1 MVQEE
6 QQSPE
11 KQELQQHQQQLIVP
25 PLLFDIGEPSEASQ
39 IQAMME
45 LDIDISKGLVSQKSS
60 SIAQSTTTPEI
71 QQQQKQPQ
79 S

>member
-11 KQELQQHQQQLIVP
+11 KQEAQQQQQLIVP